1 MAKAKRGM
9 KMRLGPGW
17 TLSARAKNSQQLFV
31 QTSTSAK
38 ARCLRSLPCGSTKRS
53 PRRTGPGPVVGEML
67 CGHAVQDYISILT
80 RPIEEPFAAPGNRQP
95 CPDCSS
101 LSITLKQNGNGG
113 RPVENWYA
121 ALDILSRLGAPPS
134 ESFGEA
140 LQEFF
145 EDVVEFLWVVDKEG
159 VTVAV
164 ESL

>member
-1 MAKAKRGM
+1 M
-9 KMRLGPGW
+9 
-17 TLSARAKNSQQLFV
+17 
-31 QTSTSAK
+31 
-38 ARCLRSLPCGSTKRS
+38 
-53 PRRTGPGPVVGEML
+53 
-67 CGHAVQDYISILT
+67 
-80 RPIEEPFAAPGNRQP
+80 
-95 CPDCSS
+95 PDCSS